1 MKNRLKAIIH
11 EMRFNV
17 FTEDAMVDYLIEHDV
32 VPVVRCGE
40 CKHRDYIKTLVD
52 GTPLLYCPGRSVDN
66 VINLVTEN
74 DFCNCGERETD
85 D

>member
-32 VPVVRCGE
+32 VSVVRCKDCMNCYFTRNGDICMVSGWE
-40 CKHRDYIKTLVD
+40 
-52 GTPLLYCPGRSVDN
+52 
-66 VINLVTEN
+66 TEED
-74 DFCNCGERETD
+74 DFCSYGERKSQ
-85 D
+85 